1 LRFSIG
7 LNSFA
12 IRTILFG
19 KNKQDKFIYRSVSM
33 TIFRSPRNPII
44 KPADVKPS
52 RADFKVECVFNA
64 GVTRFKGQVLLLLRV
79 AESSISNDPSII
91 RVPYY
96 DHENN
101 KLVIKDFDKNDST
114 IDFSDPR
121 WVRTSDRI
129 FLSSISH
136 LRIARSKDGINF
148 KIDEK
153 PAMSSANLYEMYGI
167 EDPRIT
173 LIGDTYFINYSS
185 ISSISGVT
193 TCLASTKD
201 WQTFNRH
208 GVIFTPDN
216 KDVAIFPE
224 KINGKYYALNRP
236 VSAEYDFRDMWIS
249 ESPDLVCWGNHRFL
263 MSSRPSFWDDGR
275 VGCSAVP
282 FMTDKG
288 WLEIYHGAT
297 KDSRYCLGGVLF
309 DKNEPWKI
317 LARSR
322 QPILEPEEDYEI
334 NGFFGNVVFNCGV
347 LAEDGIVKIYYGA
360 ADTYMAYAEVPLNE
374 IMNNLKY

>member
-1 LRFSIG
+1 M
-7 LNSFA
+7 
-12 IRTILFG
+12 
-19 KNKQDKFIYRSVSM
+19 KVYRCPS
-33 TIFRSPRNPII
+33 NPII
-44 KPADVKPS
+44 TPKDVKPS
-52 RADFKVECVFNA
+52 KPNFKVECVFNA
-64 GVTRFKGQVLLLLRV
+64 GVIRFEGDVLLLLRV
-79 AESSISNDPSII
+79 AESAISDNRDVIC
-91 RVPYY
+91 VPYF
-96 DHENN
+96 
-101 KLVIKDFDKNDST
+101 DFEKEELIIASFDLHDT
-114 IDFSDPR
+114 RIDFADSR
-121 WVRTSDRI
+121 WVRTPDRN

-136 LRIARSKDGINF
+136 FRIARSKDGIHFN
-148 KIDEK
+148 IDEK
-153 PAMSSANLYEMYGI
+153 PAMQSANLYEMYGI

-173 LIGDTYFINYSS
+173 LIGDTYYINYSA
-185 ISSISGVT
+185 ISTISGVT
-193 TCLASTKD
+193 TNLASTKD
-201 WQTFNRH
+201 FKTFTRH

-263 MSSRPSFWDDGR
+263 MNARKDAWDNGR

-297 KDSRYCLGGVLF
+297 KENRYCLGAVLL

-317 LARSR
+317 MARS
-322 QPILEPEEDYEI
+322 QTPILEPEKDYEI

-347 LAEDGIVKIYYGA
+347 LVEDDMVKIYYGA
-360 ADTYMAYAEVPLNE
+360 ADNYMAYAETSLQNIFE
-374 IMNNLKY
+374 NLRDV